1 MFKAKSI
8 GMVAAILLVF
18 LSAISLSA
26 RQAGSKAE
34 TKALVGNWKMTSVT
48 PDGDTIPWTLRVK
61 EDAGKLTAFISSADG
76 GEQEV
81 KDFDAAEGR
90 IRFKA
95 PYQGEDYNIDLTMD
109 GDKLVGTWSGNG
121 DSGKTSGER
130 SS

>member
-1 MFKAKSI
+1 M
-8 GMVAAILLVF
+8 
-18 LSAISLSA
+18 
-26 RQAGSKAE
+26 
-34 TKALVGNWKMTSVT
+34 
-48 PDGDTIPWTLRVK
+48 
-61 EDAGKLTAFISSADG
+61 
-76 GEQEV
+76 EV